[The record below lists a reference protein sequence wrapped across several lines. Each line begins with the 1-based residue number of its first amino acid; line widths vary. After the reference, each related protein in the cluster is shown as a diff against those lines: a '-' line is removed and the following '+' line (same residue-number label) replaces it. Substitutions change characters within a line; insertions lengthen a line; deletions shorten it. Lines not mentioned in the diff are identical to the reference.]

1 MQNLLHP
8 PGSHPN
14 PPSLGL
20 DYKGGL
26 LLNSALMDVLQ
37 KLHGLFSKSI
47 FLAIG
52 LLSAMALPVLAYMAW
67 DGMKSLDTLKEKVAL
82 AHKIRANKQAY
93 KAKVEAYQTFSKE
106 VNQFL
111 DGAKKARVLETD
123 WVIYEVDIKDRM
135 VSLGEIRTF
144 LDNAQS
150 SERYYFRP
158 KLIQITSLFAEQ
170 LLPEAV
176 LQQIDDASQ
185 AEEPS
190 PSLNL
195 LEEAPKEEEDTS
207 PVGKQVLLTLKGTY
221 MVKRP

>member
-1 MQNLLHP
+1 
-8 PGSHPN
+8 
-14 PPSLGL
+14 
-20 DYKGGL
+20 
-26 LLNSALMDVLQ
+26 MDVLQ